1 MIFSLAKCTYATV
14 YLYSTEIYQNCL
26 KHDEHI
32 FKAEH
37 SFTCWEA
44 SFELHFL
51 YEVASVTLCNAHKK
65 NKRAKS
71 DHSFA
76 RLYTLLLGFW
86 LDFEFGLGSV
96 FPLGQFF
103 SANQRFVEARA
114 NNFWQCGK
122 CCFKKLNKLVE
133 IWHLVYFNTRLV

>member
-1 MIFSLAKCTYATV
+1 MIFSLAKCSYATV

-32 FKAEH
+32 FIAEH

-51 YEVASVTLCNAHKK
+51 LEVASVTLRNAHKE

-76 RLYTLLLGFW
+76 HLYTLLFITLTLGFC

-114 NNFWQCGK
+114 NNFWQCNTY
-122 CCFKKLNKLVE
+122 CFRKLNKLVE
-133 IWHLVYFNTRLV
+133 I